1 MMAKKLIL
9 TIILIFISWLTLDFL
24 LHSILLQ
31 SIYESTANLWR
42 PDDQMNIPLIYMV
55 TLVLILCFVLI
66 YALLINPK
74 SILAG
79 IKYGVIL
86 GIITGTASG
95 FGTYLHMPVPLKLAI
110 IWFFGGLVKAI
121 VAGLILGIFIKP
133 KN

>member
-1 MMAKKLIL
+1 MAKKLIL
-9 TIILIFISWLTLDFL
+9 TIILIFISWLTLDFY
-24 LHSILLQ
+24 LHSILLR

-121 VAGLILGIFIKP
+121 TAGFILGIIIKP

>member
-1 MMAKKLIL
+1 MAKKIIL
-9 TIILIFISWLTLDFL
+9 TIILIFISWFTLDFF
-24 LHSILLQ
+24 LHSIILR

-42 PDDQMNIPLIYMV
+42 TDDQMNIPLIYMV
-55 TLVLILCFVLI
+55 TLVLILCFVFI
-66 YALLINPK
+66 YTLLINPK
-74 SILAG
+74 SIRAG
-79 IKYGVIL
+79 LKYGVIL

-121 VAGLILGIFIKP
+121 VAGLILGVIIKP

>member
-1 MMAKKLIL
+1 MAKKLIL

-79 IKYGVIL
+79 IKYGIIL

>member
-79 IKYGVIL
+79 IKYGIIL